1 MNPGA
6 SLEAPQNDYEK
17 YRNAGGFLSEAD
29 FANALAEVK
38 ARRTVEPHSLSQAE
52 GMAKAAGIVL
62 ESREEGIDPRVALY
76 DVLHDMLR
84 VDPAGDINRYHYRK
98 LEDRSLFAEA
108 LRMLGDT
115 QSLAKFLK
123 THSAISREGK

>member
-1 MNPGA
+1 
-6 SLEAPQNDYEK
+6 L
-17 YRNAGGFLSEAD
+17 
-29 FANALAEVK
+29 
-38 ARRTVEPHSLSQAE
+38 QAE

-84 VDPAGDINRYHYRK
+84 VDTQGDVKRYHHSQ
-98 LEDRSLFAEA
+98 LDDQPLFAEA

-115 QSLAKFLK
+115 ESLAKFIK
-123 THSAISREGK
+123 MHPNIFREGK

>member
-1 MNPGA
+1 MNPGVN
-6 SLEAPQNDYEK
+6 LEVKQSDYEK
-17 YRNAGGFLSEAD
+17 YWSAGGFLIEAD
-29 FANALAEVK
+29 YANALAEVK

-84 VDPAGDINRYHYRK
+84 VDDRDINRYP
-98 LEDRSLFAEA
+98 LSQLSDQPL
-108 LRMLGDT
+108 
-115 QSLAKFLK
+115 
-123 THSAISREGK
+123 

>member
-84 VDPAGDINRYHYRK
+84 VDTQGDVKRYHHSQ
-98 LEDRSLFAEA
+98 LSDQPLFAEA
-108 LRMLGDT
+108 LRMLDDT
-115 QSLAKFLK
+115 ESLAKFLK
-123 THSAISREGK
+123 MHSAISREGK

>member
-84 VDPAGDINRYHYRK
+84 VDDRDINRYP
-98 LEDRSLFAEA
+98 LSQLSDQPLFAEV